1 MVIPP
6 RILVRNY
13 LSTLLGKSA
22 FYLQRITG
30 VLLLGYLL
38 LHIHTVHMISGGP
51 AAFDRAM
58 QTFKNPLF
66 RLLEIGLLGVV
77 VLHALNGI
85 RIVAIDFG
93 VATRRQKKLFW
104 ILAGALGTMIFVAGA
119 LPMFMNSVLRR

>member
-1 MVIPP
+1 MIPP

-38 LHIHTVHMISGGP
+38 LHVHTVHMISGGP
-51 AAFDRAM
+51 AAFDRALE
-58 QTFKNPLF
+58 TFKNPFF
-66 RLLEIGLLGVV
+66 RVLEIGLLGVV
-77 VLHALNGI
+77 ILHALNGI

-104 ILAGALGTMIFVAGA
+104 ILAGVFGTVIFIAGA
-119 LPMFMNSVLRR
+119 LPMFMSSVLRR